1 MGRCLIFGTALAQG
15 ALRYCEQLKK
25 ERPMSEVVLGVNG
38 LDLVNGIILAK
49 RSTAAVL
56 ISGETGTGKS
66 TLAECIHQEGIRRN
80 GPFVTVNLASLH
92 EATIEAT
99 LFGHERGAFTGA
111 DRARVGRFELADK
124 GTVFLDEIAELSL
137 PLQARLL
144 EFLQRRT
151 IVPLGSHREKKVD
164 VRVICATN
172 RRLDVEVAEGRF
184 REDLFHRI
192 RVLNLQ
198 LCPLREL
205 EGEMFASA
213 IHSALE
219 FANQR
224 TGNPIHRLTKEV
236 AELFECYSWPGNYRE
251 LENVLEVS
259 FLSATDLELG
269 IEHLPRWFIDAAR
282 AEPSYRVNAEV
293 HIRPGNGN
301 RETLASA
308 EVPVGRSHRKTMW
321 RFETAILQY
330 YISRHEGNLARAA
343 RETGLSRA
351 TFYRK
356 AEAHG
361 LLASF

>member
-1 MGRCLIFGTALAQG
+1 MN
-15 ALRYCEQLKK
+15 QLDA
-25 ERPMSEVVLGVNG
+25 VVLGSE
-38 LDLVNGIILAK
+38 LAKGIALAK
-49 RSTAAVL
+49 RSNAAVL

-66 TLAECIHQEGIRRN
+66 TLAEQIHREGERAAE
-80 GPFVTVNLASLH
+80 PFVTVNLASLH

-111 DRARVGRFELADK
+111 DRARIGRFELADK

-151 IVPLGSHREKKVD
+151 VTPLGSHREKKVD

-172 RRLDVEVAEGRF
+172 RRLDIEVAAGRF

-192 RVLNLQ
+192 RVLNLA

-205 EGEMFASA
+205 VGEDFSSA
-213 IHSALE
+213 IHSTLE
-219 FANQR
+219 SASQKI
-224 TGNPIHRLTKEV
+224 GNPIHRLSKEV
-236 AELFECYSWPGNYRE
+236 AELFECYGWPGNYRE

-259 FLSATDLELG
+259 VLSAETRELSLDQ
-269 IEHLPRWFIDAAR
+269 LPRWFIDAAR
-282 AEPSYRVNAEV
+282 AEPAYRVNAEV
-293 HIRPGNGN
+293 SFRPEPGS
-301 RETLASA
+301 REILASA
-308 EVPVGRSHRKTMW
+308 EVPVGRSHRKTMQ
-321 RFETAILQY
+321 RFETAILRY
-330 YISRHEGNLARAA
+330 YIDRHHGNLARAA

-356 AEAHG
+356 AESHG
-361 LLASF
+361 LLALN